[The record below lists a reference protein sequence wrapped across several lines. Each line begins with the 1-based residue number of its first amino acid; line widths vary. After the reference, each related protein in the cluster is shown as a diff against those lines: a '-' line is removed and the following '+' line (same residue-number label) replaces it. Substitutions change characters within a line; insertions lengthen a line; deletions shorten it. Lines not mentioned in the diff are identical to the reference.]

1 MEPTK
6 LNCEIKP
13 KLWGS
18 ERWVQTPGAPILV
31 KLIDAKDDLSVQV
44 HPDDS
49 YAQSHE
55 KESNGKAECWYI
67 LDAKPGASIVLGHN
81 AVSRE
86 QLADM
91 ILKGAWDALLRVVP
105 VHKGD
110 MFMIP
115 PGTLHAIRAGVKL
128 LEVQQNS
135 DITYRVYDYNR
146 LENGKPRELH
156 MDKALDVVTA
166 PFETAN
172 ANPVLRSTANPEFIQ
187 LCTCEYFTVWKLS
200 VHASAHLVQDRE
212 FMIVSVID
220 GAGKINESTTTAG
233 DHFLL
238 PRDFGAAQITGNL
251 TLIISAA

>member
-31 KLIDAKDDLSVQV
+31 KLIEAKDDLSVQV
-44 HPDDS
+44 HPDDA
-49 YAQSHE
+49 YARSHE
-55 KESNGKAECWYI
+55 NGAKGKAECWYI
-67 LDAKPGASIVLGHN
+67 LDAAPGASIVLGHN
-81 AVSRE
+81 AESHE
-86 QLADM
+86 QLQDM
-91 ILKGAWDALLRVVP
+91 ILTGAWDSLLRVVP
-105 VHKGD
+105 VRAGD

-128 LEVQQNS
+128 LEVQQYS

-166 PFETAN
+166 PFEAAN
-172 ANPVLRSTANPEFIQ
+172 TNPVIRSTANPEFVQ
-187 LCTCEYFTVWKLS
+187 LCTCEHFTVWKLS
-200 VHASAHLVQDRE
+200 VRDSARLVQDRE
-212 FMIVSVID
+212 FMIVSVIE
-220 GAGKINESTTTAG
+220 GTGKINESTATAG

-238 PRDFGAAQITGNL
+238 PRDYATAQITGNL
-251 TLIISAA
+251 TMIISAP